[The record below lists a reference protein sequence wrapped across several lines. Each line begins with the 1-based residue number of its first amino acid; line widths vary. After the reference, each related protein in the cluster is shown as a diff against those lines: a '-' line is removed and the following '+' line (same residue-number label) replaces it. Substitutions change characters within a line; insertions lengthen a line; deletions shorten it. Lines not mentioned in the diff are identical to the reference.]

1 MNFEIAQEIINHG
14 NADQSMTDPSLSQ
27 LLKTNGVAKVTA
39 HIEKLSTFDL
49 IADAQP
55 GKGEDGKGWIF
66 YILSDLGIECKG
78 DVEKLRALLI
88 KVSEPPLSEIAQAI
102 KDLADMCD
110 GADINPNFKAD
121 YIRTLDEIA
130 ICFNHDCYIATI
142 SLCGKILEISLTD
155 ILERNGIDT
164 SEHRMIGNLIHAS
177 RENLKLA
184 YIDNTFYD
192 VARIFSKSR
201 NAAVYFNGQI
211 PVPTRDQAEM
221 VIFATKH
228 LVSNFMKL

>member
-14 NADQSMTDPSLSQ
+14 NADRALTDPSLSQ
-27 LLKTNGVAKVTA
+27 LLKSNGVAKVTA
-39 HIEKLSTFDL
+39 HIEQLSNFDL

-55 GKGEDGKGWIF
+55 GKGDDGKGWIF
-66 YILSDLGIECKG
+66 YSLTDLALECKE
-78 DVEKLRALLI
+78 DAEKLRALLI
-88 KVSEPPLSEIAQAI
+88 KAYEPPLNEIAQAI

-155 ILERNGIDT
+155 ILQRNGIDT
-164 SEHRMIGNLIHAS
+164 SNIRMIGQLIHAA
-177 RENLKLA
+177 RENLNVT

-192 VARIFSKSR
+192 VARIISKSR
-201 NAAVYFNGQI
+201 NAAVHFNDQI
-211 PVPTRDQAEM
+211 PVPTRDQAVM
-221 VIFATKH
+221 VIFATRH
-228 LVSNFMKL
+228 FVGNYIQ